1 MNLTEQYC
9 ALRALARSGG
19 NLMLLWGDWS
29 LHGLQAIPGMHG
41 RFDERPCPAESARSP
56 TADRAEPIRTPRNV
70 AGNLPLPDADVPVPC
85 ARHAETC
92 ARVRERRRRKLR
104 TPGRGICRLGRR
116 LRISARHTV
125 SLVGDGSRLAAARVS
140 PLPASRRGASA
151 SLCALQAGV
160 SGPMV
165 MLRTWRASATL
176 EAVRSSAAHG
186 RAVSS
191 RRHRV
196 RDARPPNRRGPPVGR
211 PSISRAPLRAV
222 DPARRPLPRIPSCR

>member
-1 MNLTEQYC
+1 MASRQSPACTGASTNVRVRLKAPAAPQRIEPNPSAPHGMSPATFRFPTLTC
-9 ALRALARSGG
+9 
-19 NLMLLWGDWS
+19 
-29 LHGLQAIPGMHG
+29 
-41 RFDERPCPAESARSP
+41 PC
-56 TADRAEPIRTPRNV
+56 
-70 AGNLPLPDADVPVPC
+70 L

-92 ARVRERRRRKLR
+92 ARVPERRRRKLR

-116 LRISARHTV
+116 LRISARHPV

-160 SGPMV
+160 SGPVV

-222 DPARRPLPRIPSCR
+222 DPARRPLPRIPSSR